1 MKKIFVLL
9 AGITFLSLFLISC
22 EKTCICKSYVEG
34 VNKTTIEYP
43 NPDEVACT
51 TFNTY
56 SESMQTGVKCE

>member
-1 MKKIFVLL
+1 MKNFIFIL
-9 AGITFLSLFLISC
+9 AGFTLASFFLVSC

-34 VNKTTIEYP
+34 TNEATVEYP
-43 NPDEVACT
+43 NPDEVDCA